1 MSFFVNTAF
10 RSEENEIMD
19 DFTLEGEMFRDT
31 LDKLE
36 TINRLLGGNVVTING
51 VKKLLKDQPKDIQN
65 SIMAVPVIVI
75 LDQTGRVRMQYVA
88 DISLQIKTTNLEI
101 QNTIDRLK
109 RSRRASTN

>member
-1 MSFFVNTAF
+1 MKKFILCVIFVLVAVCVKAQDITVLQINAKW
-10 RSEENEIMD
+10 NEKNNYD
-19 DFTLEGEMFRDT
+19 LSS
-31 LDKLE
+31 L
-36 TINRLLGGNVVTING
+36 NG
-51 VKKLLKDQPKDIQN
+51 VIVKFSYLKDQPKDIQN

>member
-1 MSFFVNTAF
+1 M
-10 RSEENEIMD
+10 
-19 DFTLEGEMFRDT
+19 
-31 LDKLE
+31 
-36 TINRLLGGNVVTING
+36 
-51 VKKLLKDQPKDIQN
+51 KKLLCAIFVLVAASVYSQDITVLQINAEWNKKNNYDLSNITGAVIKFSYLKDQPNDVQN

-75 LDQTGRVRMQYVA
+75 MDQTGKVRMQYVA